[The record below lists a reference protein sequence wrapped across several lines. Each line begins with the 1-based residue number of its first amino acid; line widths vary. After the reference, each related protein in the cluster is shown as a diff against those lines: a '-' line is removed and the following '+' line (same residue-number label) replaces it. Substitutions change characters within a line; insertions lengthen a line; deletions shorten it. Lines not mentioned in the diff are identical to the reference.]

1 MVPNVHGNVFDTSYF
16 KSFQAHVIE
25 EGIMDIQDK
34 SDVFVCPEIDE
45 KSESCPG
52 SALDEN

>member
-16 KSFQAHVIE
+16 KLFQAHVIE